1 MAYYSDVAD
10 FVSGCARIARSFSW
24 RDAKDALSNPYI
36 NIHLDDY
43 HIIFGYTESTYY
55 SHQSTP
61 CLKFDVLNKETE
73 EFVARVIIH
82 EYDGDKDDLPIIPPS
97 KADRIASEIT
107 EAILRDEE
115 TQE

>member
-1 MAYYSDVAD
+1 MTYYSDVSD

-36 NIHLDDY
+36 NIHLEDY
-43 HIIFGYTESTYY
+43 HIIFGYTETTYY

-82 EYDGDKDDLPIIPPS
+82 EYDGDRDDLPIIPPS
-97 KADRIASEIT
+97 KADRVASEIT

>member
-1 MAYYSDVAD
+1 MTYYSDVSD

-36 NIHLDDY
+36 NIHLEDY
-43 HIIFGYTESTYY
+43 HIIFSYGEGGSLFPARL
-55 SHQSTP
+55 Q
-61 CLKFDVLNKETE
+61 FDVVNKVSGDL
-73 EFVARVIIH
+73 VARFYNFHV
-82 EYDGDKDDLPIIPPS
+82 YDGDRDDLPIIPPS